1 MWKIKFIYG
10 FFFCILENLL
20 IPYYDLFV
28 NMAILSFLRRKRNY
42 INILK

>member
-1 MWKIKFIYG
+1 MWKIKFIYV

-28 NMAILSFLRRKRNY
+28 NMATLSFLRRKRNY

>member
-10 FFFCILENLL
+10 FFCILENLL

-28 NMAILSFLRRKRNY
+28 NMATLSFLRRKRNY